1 MMMIMMMM
9 AMMITLMM
17 MMIMM
22 MFSRLVA
29 KPFELMPRY
38 TCWNCNI
45 NVPVGI
51 YPAPGFRVTC
61 KICSVARLNSQY
73 GMSTTT

>member
-1 MMMIMMMM
+1 MVMVMM
-9 AMMITLMM
+9 MM
-17 MMIMM
+17 MMITTMMM

-38 TCWNCNI
+38 TCWNCSI

-61 KICSVARLNSQY
+61 KHCSVARLNS
-73 GMSTTT
+73 